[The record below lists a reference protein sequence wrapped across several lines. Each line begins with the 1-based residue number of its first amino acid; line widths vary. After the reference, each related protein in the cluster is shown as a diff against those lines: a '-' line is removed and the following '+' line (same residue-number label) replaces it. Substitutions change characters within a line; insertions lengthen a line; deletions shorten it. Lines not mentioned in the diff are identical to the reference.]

1 MAPVGGRNEVPDSED
16 EPMTSSPVAVSDG
29 TADKLFAMAHV
40 PPQDTQDAP
49 QEATRLHQ
57 ATSGTVANVAAQRTD
72 GLDADQSI
80 ASIDIDA
87 PMDEQTDIQPTTT
100 VAPSNQTDEVSN
112 NVANDIHRDIAPHL
126 GSETDDMR
134 PSQHATM
141 VDYARDNQHIHVS
154 DLTAGAETVT
164 APAAQQTSEIAG
176 DAVRPEVTTP
186 KQQPETVDNKVA
198 LECTSEHSSCRSSYV
213 SENINEPEGEP
224 APQQVEADLAQHI
237 SFADDQV
244 SAVRS
249 NKQGASQED
258 PSTLVT
264 FQHDTPLLPVP
275 PPSSD
280 YISSNESMDSGHV
293 SETTRPTEQDAIQRL
308 KDQLSNSGSD
318 AKHGVVS
325 KDVHDNIN
333 DEAAGLR
340 TEPEGQNKGLDLENE
355 IQQNVSMS
363 LSSSSGVDVESHG
376 DMITSKDNSNE
387 DDAYRSLTS
396 TNAEPQKSGTGS
408 VSYGPDSKATSF
420 DTSMDIDIPPSA
432 RKVETQT
439 SNKEAAASSSLST
452 AESTNVPTAHSSAE
466 QTSQDPSQARL
477 EMSDIPA
484 STNVRETKKAVPEE
498 HPTTSESTSNLQMIA
513 HPQPPGACPTPTPA
527 KTPQEITLAE
537 LKAQKSAMLASLAAL
552 PAIQVLMEENASADV
567 EMADGDDEPTEVDI
581 MAAANKIV
589 KDHIKLLHEYNEL
602 KDVGQGLMGLIAD
615 QRGVR
620 IIEVQEEFGI
630 EAQD

>member
-40 PPQDTQDAP
+40 LPQDTQDAP

-57 ATSGTVANVAAQRTD
+57 ATSGTVANVAAQRTG

-87 PMDEQTDIQPTTT
+87 PTDERTDIQPTAT

-112 NVANDIHRDIAPHL
+112 SVANDIHRDIAPHL

-141 VDYARDNQHIHVS
+141 ADYARNNQHMHVS
-154 DLTAGAETVT
+154 DLTAGPETVT

-198 LECTSEHSSCRSSYV
+198 PECTSERSSCRSSYV

-264 FQHDTPLLPVP
+264 LQHDTPLLPVP

-280 YISSNESMDSGHV
+280 YITSNETMDSGHV

-308 KDQLSNSGSD
+308 KDELSNSGSG
-318 AKHGVVS
+318 AKHGLQIVQVVS
-325 KDVHDNIN
+325 EDVHDNTN

-340 TEPEGQNKGLDLENE
+340 TEPEGQKKGIDLENE
-355 IQQNVSMS
+355 TQQNVSMS

-376 DMITSKDNSNE
+376 DMITSKDNSDE
-387 DDAYRSLTS
+387 VDADRSLT
-396 TNAEPQKSGTGS
+396 K
-408 VSYGPDSKATSF
+408 
-420 DTSMDIDIPPSA
+420 
-432 RKVETQT
+432 
-439 SNKEAAASSSLST
+439 
-452 AESTNVPTAHSSAE
+452 

-484 STNVRETKKAVPEE
+484 FTN
-498 HPTTSESTSNLQMIA
+498 
-513 HPQPPGACPTPTPA
+513 
-527 KTPQEITLAE
+527 EITLAE

-567 EMADGDDEPTEVDI
+567 DMADGDDEPTEADI
-581 MAAANKIV
+581 MTAANKIV